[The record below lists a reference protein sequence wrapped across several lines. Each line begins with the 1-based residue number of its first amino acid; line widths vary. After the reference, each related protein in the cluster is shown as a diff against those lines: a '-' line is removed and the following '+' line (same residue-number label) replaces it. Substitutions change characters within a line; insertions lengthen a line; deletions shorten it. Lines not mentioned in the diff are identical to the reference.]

1 MPLLVE
7 GKPLRTVLRW
17 QLYAS
22 AASMLI
28 AAIWVGPHGALSA
41 LLGGFINVAAGT
53 VFGWVAAHSR
63 KSTPA
68 EALLAL
74 IRAEA
79 AKVVLIVLQLWVVL
93 VNYKQLVVAPFF
105 GTFILTVIFFSFAIF
120 VRDR

>member
-17 QLYAS
+17 QLYVS

-28 AAIWVGPHGALSA
+28 AAVWFGPHGAMSA

-63 KSTPA
+63 KSTAAEAMLALVRA
-68 EALLAL
+68 EAL
-74 IRAEA
+74 
-79 AKVVLIVLQLWVVL
+79 KVVLIVVQLWVVL
-93 VNYKQLVVAPFF
+93 VNYKQLVPGPFF
-105 GTFILTVIFFSFAIF
+105 GTFVVTVIFFSMAFF